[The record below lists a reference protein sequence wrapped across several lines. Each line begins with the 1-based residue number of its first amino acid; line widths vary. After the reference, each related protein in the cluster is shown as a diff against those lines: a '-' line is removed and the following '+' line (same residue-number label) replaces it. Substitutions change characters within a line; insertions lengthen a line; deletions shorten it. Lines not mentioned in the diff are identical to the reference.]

1 MTNFLKKP
9 IVIISLIV
17 LVGVGIGG
25 YAYFGRDNTPT

>member
-25 YAYFGRDNTPT
+25 YAYFGGDNTPT